1 MNFVGTLLGS
11 VLLLFELVMIAR
23 VVLDWVGVLA
33 TSGGGGFASRARM
46 VTHAWT
52 EPVIAPVRRVLPP
65 LRLGGAVSLDLA
77 FTVVFV
83 AVLVLR
89 TVVAGL

>member
-1 MNFVGTLLGS
+1 MNFVATLLGS

-33 TSGGGGFASRARM
+33 ASGGGGFTSRARM